1 MDLTLLEYGISAEI
15 VRIAVVVGVV
25 ISVLFYERFHL
36 TTGGA
41 IVPGYL
47 AIGLVSPLSVL
58 VTLLAGGL
66 TFGIVHGVVLKRR
79 IVYGRRLFELEVLIG
94 LSFILVTTVVAGVL
108 DEVDPRWAGIAGIGF
123 LVPGII
129 AHDMGRQGLRRTL
142 FATGVTTALLGVA
155 IFLLEALFGLLPG
168 STGKVVELSSQ
179 IGFPAELLLLAVAV
193 SVVAGT
199 LVFQHRGLRSGGF
212 ITGAYLG
219 LVSSRLADIAFVA
232 FVAVVTWFLVTRVLM
247 PRLMLFGR
255 RKLSAMLMVGA
266 LVAWGLE
273 LVLWWLTNMTYSPWL
288 GLTVAP
294 LLVPALVANDA
305 ERQGW
310 ANTLWGVA
318 MTTSAVFAVTN
329 LVAAGAT
336 AGGLL

>member
-1 MDLTLLEYGISAEI
+1 MTQLDYGISAEI

-47 AIGLVSPLSVL
+47 AIGLINPLSVV
-58 VTLLAGGL
+58 VTLLAGSL
-66 TFGIVHGVVLKRR
+66 TYVIVHGVVLKRR
-79 IVYGRRLFELEVLIG
+79 IIYGRRLFELEVLIG
-94 LSFILVTTVVAGVL
+94 LAFILATTIAAGVL
-108 DEVDPRWAGIAGIGF
+108 GEIDPTWAGIAGIGF

-129 AHDMGRQGLRRTL
+129 AHDMGRQGVQRTL
-142 FATGVTTALLGVA
+142 LATGVTTALLGAA
-155 IFLLEALFGLLPG
+155 IFLLEAIFSLLPG

-193 SVVAGT
+193 SVIAGT
-199 LVFQHRGLRSGGF
+199 LLFQHRGIRSGGF

-219 LVSSRLADIAFVA
+219 LVSSRLADVA
-232 FVAVVTWFLVTRVLM
+232 FVAGVAVITWFVVTKILM

-273 LVLWWLTNMTYSPWL
+273 LILRWATDMAYSPWL

>member
-1 MDLTLLEYGISAEI
+1 MIEYGIGPEI
-15 VRIAVVVGVV
+15 VRIAVVTGVV

-47 AIGLVSPLSVL
+47 AIGLFNPLSV
-58 VTLLAGGL
+58 VSTFLAGILTYGL
-66 TFGIVHGVVLKRR
+66 VHGVIVKRR

-94 LSFILVTTVVAGVL
+94 LGFILVSTVAAGLLGEL
-108 DEVDPRWAGIAGIGF
+108 DPTWAGIAGIGF

-129 AHDMGRQGLRRTL
+129 AHDMGRQGPRRTL
-142 FATGVTTALLGVA
+142 FATGIVTLLLGVCV
-155 IFLLEALFGLLPG
+155 FLLSALFDLMPG
-168 STGKVVELSSQ
+168 AAGQVVELSSV
-179 IGFPAELLLLAVAV
+179 IGFPAELLLLAVGV
-193 SVVAGT
+193 SVTAGT
-199 LVFQHRGLRSGGF
+199 LLFQHRGLRSGGF

-219 LVSSRLADIAFVA
+219 LVSSRWADLVFVLG
-232 FVAVVTWFLVTRVLM
+232 VSVITWFLVTRVLM

-266 LVAWGLE
+266 LVAWGAE
-273 LVLWWLTNMTYSPWL
+273 LALQWATEGEYSPWL
-288 GLTVAP
+288 GMTVAP
-294 LLVPALVANDA
+294 LLVPALIANDA

-310 ANTLWGVA
+310 TKTGWGVA
-318 MTTSAVFAVTN
+318 MTTAAVFAVTN
-329 LVAAGAT
+329 LAAAVAL